1 MSSVEDKYYQ
11 GKSAYEVLDVQ
22 KGSND
27 KDIKRAYRKAIAKWH
42 PDKFPDD
49 EEAKTEANMRMQRIN
64 RAYYCIGEEDRRRRY
79 DQYGEEGVGTSA
91 ASEEQLKA
99 AGGPGM
105 GGFGGMGGQ
114 QVDVGDISDIFDAF
128 FGGQGGGGGG
138 GFGGQ
143 QRRRQANPNAPQAGE
158 DLQVEVEIPFMSVV
172 KGSQEKVRVRRLEQ
186 CGTCTG
192 SGVKPGAKISSCST
206 CGGQGV
212 VNNVQ
217 RTPFGVF
224 QNVQP
229 CPNCRGSGQQVE
241 EYCPTCR
248 GKGNVADT
256 KEVVIRVPPGVE
268 TGSQLL
274 VRDAGNA
281 GRKGGP
287 RGNLYVQ
294 LRVKRD
300 PRFRREGTEVYTE
313 EEIPYYSAILG
324 ATVKAATVDG
334 EVEVKVP
341 PGTQPD
347 QKLRLRGKGVPR
359 MGSDTRGDQYI
370 TVKVKIPTDV
380 SGEEKKLIEK
390 IAEDGAPSGKKGW
403 FGSK

>member
-1 MSSVEDKYYQ
+1 MIYCVGLIAYILANATAFQHIGLTYNRGLTRPLLSDRVIGGLGESSRSRQQRLSPLSMSSVEDKYYQ

-206 CGGQGV
+206 CGCG
-212 VNNVQ
+212 
-217 RTPFGVF
+217 
-224 QNVQP
+224 
-229 CPNCRGSGQQVE
+229 E
-241 EYCPTCR
+241 ENHCH
-248 GKGNVADT
+248 
-256 KEVVIRVPPGVE
+256 
-268 TGSQLL
+268 
-274 VRDAGNA
+274 
-281 GRKGGP
+281 P
-287 RGNLYVQ
+287 RSSPATDH
-294 LRVKRD
+294 D
-300 PRFRREGTEVYTE
+300 PSEGHGFLEN
-313 EEIPYYSAILG
+313 
-324 ATVKAATVDG
+324 
-334 EVEVKVP
+334 VEVSSP
-341 PGTQPD
+341 
-347 QKLRLRGKGVPR
+347 L
-359 MGSDTRGDQYI
+359 
-370 TVKVKIPTDV
+370 
-380 SGEEKKLIEK
+380 
-390 IAEDGAPSGKKGW
+390 
-403 FGSK
+403 